1 MGRLEGLSWNI
12 LLYCI
17 SKYKFMSS
25 SGRRLTKALSHPY
38 LRTSVQKVLLI
49 VTLFI
54 AVTSCK
60 KEDKQA
66 DVVPEPVLSADK
78 AIKSFYFRAEKN
90 SVLVNNVTA
99 EIIGDTIHAV
109 AFAGTDITKLVPEFT
124 FDGAKVL
131 VGETEQA
138 SGTTVND
145 FSKLV
150 NYKVVA
156 ADKTEK
162 TYVVKFSDNGIAA
175 LYLNTNGTAIT
186 SKDVYVTGTLKLVGN
201 FKDVLFDGKTEVKGR
216 GNSTWDMPKK
226 PYRIKL
232 DKKASLLGMPENK
245 NWVLL
250 ANYADKSLIRS
261 ELAFSLSRSI
271 GRPFT
276 VASRY
281 IELYLNGSYLGS
293 YQLTQQVKEGP
304 GLVDIEEQPDG
315 TTTLPNLSGGYLIE
329 QDLFANGEPVYFYT
343 TKKMPFVIKYPD
355 EDKINQQQKDY
366 IKNHFQKLEDA
377 LYADNFTDP
386 VNGYRKYFDVNTYVD
401 YYIVNEVIG
410 NPDAFRSTYLFKKR
424 NDDKIYTGPIWDFD
438 KAANNDNRL
447 GDQVNGLM
455 SNAAFEPKIWFKRLM
470 MDQAFRQRIRSR
482 WNELKPKIQSL
493 TSIIA
498 PLEKKLAVSQVRNF
512 TRWDILK
519 KQSYLE
525 LVVSGSYEG
534 EVRYLKTFLDN
545 HIAWLDTKFNSAE
558 YQ

>member
-1 MGRLEGLSWNI
+1 MNVSDRFHRRTVCQILRLFPVLHIAIFVSVLST
-12 LLYCI
+12 I
-17 SKYKFMSS
+17 S
-25 SGRRLTKALSHPY
+25 G
-38 LRTSVQKVLLI
+38 
-49 VTLFI
+49 
-54 AVTSCK
+54 CK
-60 KEDKQA
+60 KDDKPD
-66 DVVPEPVLSADK
+66 DVLPQPVLSSQK
-78 AIKSFYFRAEKN
+78 AMKAFYFRVEKN
-90 SVLVNNVTA
+90 PVLVNDVTA
-99 EIIGDTIHAV
+99 EIGGDTIYAV
-109 AFAGTDITKLVPEFT
+109 GFAGTDISKLTPEFT
-124 FDGAKVL
+124 FDGIKVTI
-131 VGETEQA
+131 GETEQI
-138 SGTTVND
+138 SGTTSND
-145 FSKLV
+145 FTTLV
-150 NYKVVA
+150 KYNVVA
-156 ADKTEK
+156 EDKTQK
-162 TYVVKFSDNGIAA
+162 TYIVKFTDNGIAA

-186 SKDVYVTGTLKLVGN
+186 SKDIYVTGTLKLIGN

-276 VASRY
+276 VDSRY
-281 IELYLNGSYLGS
+281 VELYLNGSYLGS

-304 GLVDIEEQPDG
+304 GLVDIDEQPDG

-329 QDLFANGEPVYFYT
+329 QDLFATGEPVYFYT
-343 TKKMPFVIKYPD
+343 SKKMPFVIKYPD

-366 IKNHFQKLEDA
+366 IKSHFQKLEDA
-377 LYADNFTDP
+377 LYADSFADP
-386 VNGYRKYFDVNTYVD
+386 TNGYRKYFDVNSYVD

-455 SNAAFEPKIWFKRLM
+455 SNSAFEPKIWFKRLM
-470 MDQAFRQRIRSR
+470 LDQSFRQRIRSR
-482 WNELKPKIQSL
+482 WNELKPKIQAL
-493 TSIIA
+493 PGLIA
-498 PLEKKLAVSQVRNF
+498 PLQKKLAVSQVRNF
-512 TRWDILK
+512 TRWDILN

-525 LVVSGSYEG
+525 LYVSGSYEG
-534 EVRYLKTFLDN
+534 EITYLKNFLTN

>member
-1 MGRLEGLSWNI
+1 MNSSDRYLFNAFSPARL
-12 LLYCI
+12 
-17 SKYKFMSS
+17 
-25 SGRRLTKALSHPY
+25 RALSY
-38 LRTSVQKVLLI
+38 KVAI
-49 VTLFI
+49 VLSLFI
-54 AVTSCK
+54 TFSGCK
-60 KEDKQA
+60 KDEKH
-66 DVVPEPVLSADK
+66 VEVIPEPALSSDK
-78 AIKSFYFRAEKN
+78 AIKSFSFSAEKN
-90 SVLVNNVTA
+90 TVLVNSVTA
-99 EIIGDTIHAV
+99 EIVGDTIHAV
-109 AFAGTDITKLVPEFT
+109 AFAGTDISKLVPDFT
-124 FDGAKVL
+124 FEGAKVL
-131 VGETEQA
+131 VGEREQI
-138 SGTTVND
+138 SGATVND
-145 FSKLV
+145 FSTLV
-150 NYKVVA
+150 KYKVIA

-162 TYVVKFSDNGIAA
+162 TFIVKFSDNGIAA

-250 ANYADKSLIRS
+250 ANYADKSLIRN
-261 ELAFSLSRSI
+261 EVAFSLSRSI

-276 VASRY
+276 VASRFV
-281 IELYLNGSYLGS
+281 ELYLNGSYLGS

-304 GLVDIEEQPDG
+304 GLVDIEEQQEG
-315 TTTLPNLSGGYLIE
+315 TTSLPDLSGGYLIE

-343 TKKMPFVIKYPD
+343 AKRMPFVIKYPD

-377 LYADNFTDP
+377 LYAANFTDP
-386 VNGYRKYFDVNTYVD
+386 INGYRKYFDVNSYVD

-455 SNAAFEPKIWFKRLM
+455 SNSAFEPKIWFKRLM
-470 MDQAFRQRIRSR
+470 MDQSFRQRIRSR
-482 WNELKPKIQSL
+482 WNELKPKIQAL
-493 TSIIA
+493 PAVLA

-512 TRWDILK
+512 TKWDILK

-525 LVVSGSYEG
+525 LVVSGSYDG
-534 EVRYLKTFLDN
+534 EVLYLRNFLNN
-545 HIAWLDTKFNSAE
+545 HIAWLDTKFNSSE

>member
-1 MGRLEGLSWNI
+1 MKFLS
-12 LLYCI
+12 CI
-17 SKYKFMSS
+17 NLKPVVRKSTF
-25 SGRRLTKALSHPY
+25 
-38 LRTSVQKVLLI
+38 
-49 VTLFI
+49 TLFI
-54 AVTSCK
+54 FISACMIFSGCK
-60 KEDKQA
+60 KSEKPGE
-66 DVVPEPVLSADK
+66 VIPEPVLSTQK
-78 AIKSFYFRAEKN
+78 AIKTFHFRAEKN
-90 SVLVNNVTA
+90 AILVKTVTA
-99 EIIGDTIHAV
+99 EIIGDTIFAV
-109 AFAGTDITKLVPEFT
+109 GFAGTDISRLTPEFT
-124 FDGAKVL
+124 FEGAKVT
-131 VGETEQA
+131 VGDTEQV
-138 SGTTVND
+138 SGTTTND
-145 FSKLV
+145 FTIPIK
-150 NYKVVA
+150 YDVVA
-156 ADKTEK
+156 EDKSRK
-162 TYVVKFSDNGIAA
+162 TYIVKFTDNGIAA

-281 IELYLNGSYLGS
+281 VELYLNGGYLGS

-304 GLVDIEEQPDG
+304 GLVDIDEQPDG

-343 TKKMPFVIKYPD
+343 TKKIPFVVKYPD

-366 IKNHFQKLEDA
+366 IKNHFQKVEDA
-377 LYADNFTDP
+377 LYADNFADP
-386 VNGYRKYFDVNTYVD
+386 VNGYRKYFDVDTYVD

-455 SNAAFEPKIWFKRLM
+455 SNSAFEPKIWFKRLM
-470 MDQAFRQRIRSR
+470 MDPGFRQKIRSR
-482 WNELKPKIQSL
+482 WNELKPKIQVL
-493 TSIIA
+493 PDAIA
-498 PLEKKLAVSQVRNF
+498 PLQKKLAVSQVRNF
-512 TRWDILK
+512 IRWDILN

-525 LVVSGSYEG
+525 LYVSGSYEG
-534 EVRYLKTFLDN
+534 EITYLKNFLVN
-545 HIAWLDTKFNSAE
+545 HIIWLDAKFNSAE